1 MTRILIADDE
11 PRIAA
16 FLAKGLTA
24 AGYTT
29 TQVADGVKALDY
41 ATSGE
46 FDLLILDIGMPRMDG
61 LAVLRNLRAMH
72 STVPVIVLTAADSL
86 EYTVAALE
94 GGADDYMTKPFRFE
108 ELLSRVK
115 LRLRGTATAAPTPA
129 LVYGDLTLDI
139 NLRTAGIGG
148 RVIDLSAREFVMAR
162 TFMENAGRVL
172 SREQLLSRVWGYHF
186 EGSSNVV
193 DVYVRYLRHK
203 LGQERIQTVRGV
215 GYRLMRLPGE
225 QESLPADG
233 SSPTEAEVDGSAQE
247 GHGGENADG
256 GTSGTRRNGEPNG
269 QEPAPV

>member
-16 FLAKGLTA
+16 FLEKGLTA

-29 TQVADGVKALDY
+29 TQVSDGVKALDY
-41 ATSGE
+41 ASSGE

-61 LAVLRNLRAMH
+61 LAVLQNLRAMH
-72 STVPVIVLTAADSL
+72 STLPVIVLTAADSL
-86 EYTVAALE
+86 ESTVSALE

-115 LRLRGTATAAPTPA
+115 LRLRGSSPVTAAPT
-129 LVYGDLTLDI
+129 LVCGDLTLDV
-139 NLRTAGIGG
+139 NQRTAEIRG
-148 RVIDLSAREFVMAR
+148 RVIELSAREFVMAR
-162 TFMENAGRVL
+162 TLMENANRVL

-203 LGQERIQTVRGV
+203 LGPERIQTVRGV
-215 GYRLMRLPGE
+215 GYRLVC
-225 QESLPADG
+225 LPAARG
-233 SSPTEAEVDGSAQE
+233 TVA
-247 GHGGENADG
+247 G
-256 GTSGTRRNGEPNG
+256 GTANGTVIGDLNGDPNGDPDG